1 MSDNAPQPVP
11 APSTAQKMHANE
23 QAIDVALVRRLIA
36 SQFPQWAHLDLTPV
50 ASAGTDNALY
60 RLGDELV
67 VRLPRVQSAVAQV
80 GKEQRWLPQLAAA
93 LPIAIPAPL
102 AKGAPAEGFPW
113 AWSVY
118 RWLPGDN
125 ARAAP
130 VTDKREAARTLAA
143 FLRALRQIDPT
154 GGPEPGAHNSGRGV
168 PLATRDGGVRRALE
182 ALRTDLDSRTL
193 EAAATEWRAAID
205 ASVWDRPGM
214 WIHGDLH
221 GGNMLVDGG
230 RLSAVI
236 DWGCLGVGDPACDL
250 MVAWTFLDARAR
262 EVFRAALDVDDAAW
276 ARSRGWALSM
286 ALIALPYYRDT
297 NPGLVAISN
306 DILREVLGER
316 A

>member
-1 MSDNAPQPVP
+1 
-11 APSTAQKMHANE
+11 MHANE

-50 ASAGTDNALY
+50 ASAGTDNSLY
-60 RLGDELV
+60 RLCDEMV
-67 VRLPRVQSAVAQV
+67 VRFPRVPTAVPQV
-80 GKEQRWLPQLAAA
+80 EKEQRWLPQLASA

-102 AKGAPAEGFPW
+102 AKGAPGEGFPW

-118 RWLPGDN
+118 RWLPGNN
-125 ARAAP
+125 AMAAP
-130 VTDKREAARTLAA
+130 VADKREAARALAE
-143 FLRALRQIDPT
+143 FIGTLRQIDPT

-168 PLATRDGGVRRALE
+168 PLATRDGGVRRSLE
-182 ALRTDLDSRTL
+182 ALRVDLDARTL
-193 EAAATEWRAAID
+193 EAAAAEWQAAID
-205 ASVWDRPGM
+205 APAWNRPGM

-250 MVAWTFLDARAR
+250 MVAWTFLDAPAR
-262 EVFRAALDVDDAAW
+262 EVFRAALDVDDSAW

-306 DILREVLGER
+306 AILKEVLGTQP
-316 A
+316 